1 MKNTFLKSITC
12 AGLLL
17 FSLGAA
23 QAVAQDR
30 DDDAWHRSREDFYA
44 GNSWRMHMFERI
56 RVDLDHVQDVAFER
70 RDEDRIVRT
79 KAKISELQ
87 DKLAA
92 GRYDRQELDDVIA
105 SLQTVV
111 DDNRLSSGDRDML
124 NDDLDRVR
132 DYRDHHEN
140 WR

>member
-1 MKNTFLKSITC
+1 
-12 AGLLL
+12 
-17 FSLGAA
+17 
-23 QAVAQDR
+23 
-30 DDDAWHRSREDFYA
+30 
-44 GNSWRMHMFERI
+44 MHMFERI

-87 DKLAA
+87 DKLSA
-92 GRYDRQELDDVIA
+92 GRYDSQKLDDVIA

-111 DDNRLSSGDRDML
+111 DYNRLSSRDRDML

>member
-1 MKNTFLKSITC
+1 
-12 AGLLL
+12 
-17 FSLGAA
+17 
-23 QAVAQDR
+23 
-30 DDDAWHRSREDFYA
+30 
-44 GNSWRMHMFERI
+44 MHMFERI

-87 DKLAA
+87 DKLSA
-92 GRYDRQELDDVIA
+92 GRYDRQKLDDVIA

-111 DDNRLSSGDRDML
+111 DDNRLSSRDRDML